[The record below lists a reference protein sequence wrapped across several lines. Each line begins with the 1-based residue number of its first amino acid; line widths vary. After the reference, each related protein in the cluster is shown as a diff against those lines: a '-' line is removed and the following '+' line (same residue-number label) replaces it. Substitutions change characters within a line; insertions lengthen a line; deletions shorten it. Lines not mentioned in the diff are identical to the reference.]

1 MRLDPNLDLDLDL
14 LPPTIRQ
21 AMKAP
26 LTPAPTMSTNSAE
39 PPAKRLRMSSNEST
53 SATSVSTL
61 QDVLPSFVE
70 TKQFACYVSSDDLE
84 SMIFRTEDLQRVT
97 NTFGSYLFNNGT
109 EGDMKRVFKSCEETA
124 SSLRSTLEDLE
135 ARATKL
141 VFTAP
146 MELELWLI
154 SSTEMDE
161 YISNEANMESLIRKA
176 TRSTATMDFLIKT
189 AIERIVDDE
198 LSCLAS
204 LDGTYLDLT
213 YKKWYSR
220 LDDPD
225 SFVVPIK
232 KAMEEDPTPLEDFEA
247 KIRQYFRRD
256 VVQKATKDFELQL
269 ETQWKDLRVCGKT
282 SE

>member
-1 MRLDPNLDLDLDL
+1 MHLDPNLDLDLDL
-14 LPPTIRQ
+14 LPPTIRH

-135 ARATKL
+135 ARATK
-141 VFTAP
+141 
-146 MELELWLI
+146 

-161 YISNEANMESLIRKA
+161 YINNEANMESLIKKA

-220 LDDPD
+220 LDDPE

-247 KIRQYFRRD
+247 KIKQYFRRD
-256 VVQKATKDFELQL
+256 MVQKATKDFELQL
-269 ETQWKDLRVCGKT
+269 ETSWKNLRVCGKT

>member
-1 MRLDPNLDLDLDL
+1 MHLDPNLDLDLDL

-21 AMKAP
+21 AMKVP
-26 LTPAPTMSTNSAE
+26 LIPTPTMPTNSAE

-146 MELELWLI
+146 MELELLLM
-154 SSTEMDE
+154 S
-161 YISNEANMESLIRKA
+161 
-176 TRSTATMDFLIKT
+176 
-189 AIERIVDDE
+189 
-198 LSCLAS
+198 
-204 LDGTYLDLT
+204 
-213 YKKWYSR
+213 
-220 LDDPD
+220 
-225 SFVVPIK
+225 
-232 KAMEEDPTPLEDFEA
+232 
-247 KIRQYFRRD
+247 Q
-256 VVQKATKDFELQL
+256 
-269 ETQWKDLRVCGKT
+269 
-282 SE
+282 

>member
-1 MRLDPNLDLDLDL
+1 MHLDPNLDLDLDL

-146 MELELWLI
+146 MELELLLI

-161 YISNEANMESLIRKA
+161 YISNEANMESLIKKA

-213 YKKWYSR
+213 YKKWCSR

-256 VVQKATKDFELQL
+256 MVHKATKDFELQL
-269 ETQWKDLRVCGKT
+269 ETQWKDLGACGKT